1 MAKLLIVEDDENMN
15 EVLTATL
22 QSCGHEVDSV
32 FSGPQAIELCKEKQH
47 DLIISD
53 VRLPGMDGVEALEQ
67 IRKIRPRV
75 KFIIITGYASE
86 DTPVRAIRQRIDD
99 YLFKPF
105 SLQYLMDSV
114 SRVLLTPAQRKSKW
128 SLFQKVFSI
137 LGPSKDKELEK
148 LVLQRQAAF
157 QALYVGVRSD
167 CLSLKAACDL
177 YIRLEYL
184 EKKFR
189 ALLNADEPDSKKL
202 VVVRAFYSD
211 LNNKIDEFVAGQGE
225 EAPNEGVITQDEF
238 RALYQAIKNSEI
250 GVEELQYAPILREAP
265 EERFET
271 LQELIEVK
279 RKIWPASV
287 EST

>member
-1 MAKLLIVEDDENMN
+1 MPMPKLLIVEDDENMN
-15 EVLTATL
+15 EVLKATL
-22 QSCGHEVDSV
+22 ESTGHEVDAA
-32 FSGPQAIELCKEKQH
+32 FHGPQAIELCRENQY

-67 IRKIRPRV
+67 IRKIRPQV

-114 SRVLLTPAQRKSKW
+114 ERVLITPAERKSKW

-148 LVLQRQAAF
+148 LVLQRQSGF
-157 QALYVGVRSD
+157 QALYVGIRSD
-167 CLSLKAACDL
+167 CLTLKAACDL
-177 YIRLEYL
+177 YIKLEYL

-189 ALLNADEPDSKKL
+189 ALLNAGEPDSKKL
-202 VVVRAFYSD
+202 RLVRSLYLD
-211 LNNKIDEFVAGQGE
+211 LNNRIGESMDGGGE
-225 EAPNEGVITQDEF
+225 EAPGEGVISQDEF
-238 RALYQAIKNSEI
+238 RPLYQAIKNSEI
-250 GVEELQYAPILREAP
+250 GVEELQYAPLLREAP

-271 LQELIEVK
+271 LKELIEVK
-279 RKIWPASV
+279 RKIWPLA
-287 EST
+287 